1 MPASAEA
8 RAGRAPPAWLLP
20 SRSAL
25 AVLLTVFLFGCAT
38 LAPDEREAKKAE
50 LDAMEGATLKTLI
63 DANPQARDVLD
74 QSVGYMVIDLKVT
87 KIPVFGAGKGYAVV
101 VDRRTGNR
109 SYLEVS
115 RFEIG
120 GGLGA
125 QAFKIIVVFTDP
137 KLLAKAEGG
146 AWHYEA
152 GAELAAGS
160 SSSEGSAHKQP
171 KGFQAYR
178 IAESGAAAT
187 VTVRIARAKPF

>member
-1 MPASAEA
+1 MQKPI
-8 RAGRAPPAWLLP
+8 GIHAWDRLP
-20 SRSAL
+20 GRSAPRWPAL
-25 AVLLTVFLFGCAT
+25 ALLLTIALSGCAT
-38 LAPDEREAKKAE
+38 LSPAERDAKKAE
-50 LDAMEGATLKTLI
+50 LDVMAETTIETLVATT
-63 DANPQARDVLD
+63 PQAREVLD
-74 QSVGYMVIDLKVT
+74 QSAGYMVIDLKVT

-101 VDRRTGNR
+101 VDRRTSTR

-125 QAFKIIVVFTDP
+125 QAFKVVVVFSDP
-137 KLLAKAEGG
+137 ALLGKAEGG
-146 AWHYEA
+146 VWHYEA
-152 GAELAAGS
+152 GAELTAGS
-160 SSSEGSAHKQP
+160 SSSEGPAHKQP

>member
-1 MPASAEA
+1 MPVSIGTPGAH
-8 RAGRAPPAWLLP
+8 APPDRP
-20 SRSAL
+20 SSTRSML
-25 AVLLTVFLFGCAT
+25 AVLLTLLLFGCAT
-38 LAPDEREAKKAE
+38 LSPDERAAKKTE
-50 LDAMEGATLKTLI
+50 LDAMEGATLETLI
-63 DANPQARDVLD
+63 DATPQAREALD

-87 KIPVFGAGKGYAVV
+87 KIPVFGAGRGYAVV
-101 VDRRTGNR
+101 VDRRTDTR

-125 QAFKIIVVFTDP
+125 QAFKVIVVFTDP
-137 KLLAKAEGG
+137 RLLEKAAGG

-152 GAELAAGS
+152 GADLAAGASGTEEAAHRS
-160 SSSEGSAHKQP
+160 S